1 MKKYIFLLLIVSIAI
16 SCVACNSNNNGLPE
30 YSEACAISYRFSS
43 IKDMHTYISTGS
55 TNADDYSELPNP
67 SFDIFPDNKRL
78 LEQGYKSIHEYFEFD
93 ENDYEDTEAYFTV
106 SDLSGKFE
114 YVYAMDNV
122 MIIIQP
128 AVGDNIVE
136 CYSKERNKDF
146 SKKDFSTFESEVKI
160 AKGQM
165 LRENNDFEVIYRVE
179 SGLVKE
185 ACFLIGNMYIRMG
198 IITSRENKTDIE
210 AYQAFNKEEKYEPF
224 VKFFSDDDEVVKKA
238 IESIKQ
244 NLEAAS

>member
-185 ACFLIGNMYIRMG
+185 ACFLIGNMYIRIG
-198 IITSRENKTDIE
+198 IIMSRENKTDFE

-224 VKFFSDDDEVVKKA
+224 AKFFSDDDEVVKNA
-238 IESIKQ
+238 FENIKQ